1 MYDVPAMRG
10 DTGLRMSVPTLLP
23 YQRRWV
29 EDKSPLKVHEKAR
42 RIGLSWAE
50 AFDDVVHAAEGR
62 GDIYYQSYAHDMTAG
77 FIDDCAQW
85 AQDLQVAAEVVGETF
100 LDIDG
105 EKIPAFRLPFASGKQ
120 IYAVTSAPR
129 AFRSKG
135 RPGDRAVLDEA
146 AFVDNLGESLKAS
159 LAFLTWGGSV
169 RVISTHNG
177 EASQFATLARD
188 IDEGSRAGSL
198 HKVTFRDAVAEG
210 LYRRICQQTGELW
223 TKAGEDA
230 WVEEI
235 YATYRDGADE
245 ELDCVPSPL
254 GGAWLPWELLRSC
267 EHDYPDPVEET
278 GRTVRGDPDGYRG
291 GPTFIGNDI
300 GRRRDLW
307 VAWVIE
313 MIGDVAWTRE
323 IVELRD
329 ASFSDQDDELD
340 RLDRRYRP
348 VRIAMD
354 QTGMGEKPVEDAQR
368 RYGESRVEGVILSAP
383 RRLDLATALKERHQD
398 RTWRGPRDATVRQDL
413 HSIRM
418 EQGVTG
424 APRLRIDEDQRESH
438 ADRFWAGALAAGAA
452 AHPAV
457 EYGYRP
463 VRPPRPSGGRRRM
476 RDQEDDMPAR
486 RGKWDSY
493 LPDGRGLR
501 VVA

>member
-1 MYDVPAMRG
+1 MR
-10 DTGLRMSVPTLLP
+10 TLLP
-23 YQRRWV
+23 YQARWV
-29 EDKSPLKVHEKAR
+29 GDRSRLKVHEKAR

-50 AFDDVVHAAEGR
+50 AYDDVVHAGAGR
-62 GDIYYQSYAHDMTAG
+62 GDVYYQSYAHDMTAG
-77 FIDDCAQW
+77 FIDDCADW
-85 AQDLQVAAEVVGETF
+85 AQELQAAADVVGETF
-100 LDIDG
+100 LEIDG
-105 EKIPAFRLPFASGKQ
+105 EKIPAYRLPFASGKQ

-146 AFVDNLGESLKAS
+146 AFVDNLGESLKAA

-177 EASQFATLARD
+177 EASQFASLARD
-188 IDEGSRAGSL
+188 IAEGSRTGSL
-198 HKVTFRDAVAEG
+198 HKVTFRQAVAEG
-210 LYRRICQQTGELW
+210 LYVRICEETGEVW
-223 TKAGEDA
+223 TKEGEDA

-235 YATYRDGADE
+235 YATYGAGADE
-245 ELDCVPSPL
+245 ELDCIPSPL
-254 GGAWLPWELLRSC
+254 GGAWLPWELLRGC
-267 EHDYPDPVEET
+267 EHDYPEPVEED

-291 GPTFIGNDI
+291 GPTYIGVDI

-323 IVELRD
+323 IVELKNR
-329 ASFSDQDDELD
+329 SFADQDDELD
-340 RLDRRYRP
+340 RLDARYRP
-348 VRIAMD
+348 VRIAKD
-354 QTGMGEKPVEDAQR
+354 QTGMGEKPVEDAKR
-368 RYGESRVEGVILSAP
+368 RYGEHRVEGVILSAP
-383 RRLDLATALKERHQD
+383 RRLDLATALKERYED
-398 RTWRGPRDATVRQDL
+398 KTWRAPRDPIVRQDL

-424 APRLRIDEDQRESH
+424 APRLLIDEFQKESH

-452 AHPAV
+452 ANPAV
-457 EYGYRP
+457 EYDYRP
-463 VRPPRPSGGRRRM
+463 VKPARPARPGGLRL
-476 RDQEDDMPAR
+476 RDDDGDQPVR